1 SGTAWK
7 ADAAVAP
14 IPRPARGAV
23 APNAG
28 RPVELGS
35 PAIRGGRRAGLR
47 AELFDLGEEPADLR
61 RPEAAVAAEGAD
73 GRDLARTRP
82 ARDGLGVHLEHHGN
96 LARREELVVGHCCVL
111 PDVWIASIR
120 VIGPNRPVL
129 EDQ

>member
-1 SGTAWK
+1 
-7 ADAAVAP
+7 AVASL
-14 IPRPARGAV
+14 PRPAIGAL

-28 RPVELGS
+28 RPVRIGS
-35 PAIRGGRRAGLR
+35 PAGRAAPRKGLR
-47 AELFDLGEEPADLR
+47 PELFDLGQEPADFR
-61 RPEAAVAAEGAD
+61 RPEAAVSAEGAD

-96 LARREELVVGHCCVL
+96 LARREELVVGHWIVL